1 MSMPTAEYSVPA
13 VDKALDILELL
24 AEAPGPLTQTEIAE
38 AIGRSVGQLFRV
50 LVTLERRG
58 FLVRERGG
66 GYVLGSR
73 LFDLAHRHEPLRGL
87 QAAALPVMHELADQV
102 RQSCNLAVLDGD
114 RVRVVAQVESPA
126 DFGYRVRV
134 GALFDAATT
143 ATGEVL
149 AGVNEVVRADAL
161 QHGITDVVVAVRGV
175 SGETVAALTVPYVST
190 SFSTV
195 AHDAVV
201 TRTRAAARAIS
212 LRLGEPTAPHPQNRN
227 RAGSQ
232 RGNEP
237 VGLSA

>member
-1 MSMPTAEYSVPA
+1 MSMSTPEYSVPA
-13 VDKALDILELL
+13 VDKALDIIELL
-24 AEAPGPLTQTEIAE
+24 AESSEPLTQTEIAE
-38 AIGRSVGQLFRV
+38 ATGRSVGQLFRV

-58 FLVRERGG
+58 FVVRERGG
-66 GYVLGSR
+66 GYLLGVR

-87 QAAALPVMHELADQV
+87 RAAALPVMHELADEV

-114 RVRVVAQVESPA
+114 RVRVIAQVESPA

-149 AGVNEVVRADAL
+149 RGAAEVVRADAL
-161 QHGITDVVVAVRGV
+161 QHGITDVVVAVRGP
-175 SGETVAALTVPYVST
+175 GGATAAALTVPYVST

-201 TRTRAAARAIS
+201 AQARAAAATIAT
-212 LRLGEPTAPHPQNRN
+212 RLGDPMNTASGVTGR
-227 RAGSQ
+227 
-232 RGNEP
+232 
-237 VGLSA
+237 

>member
-1 MSMPTAEYSVPA
+1 MSMPAPEYSVPA
-13 VDKALDILELL
+13 LDKALDVLELL
-24 AEAPGPLTQTEIAE
+24 AEAPEPLTQTEIAD
-38 AIGRSVGQLFRV
+38 ATGRSVGQLFRV

-66 GYVLGSR
+66 GYLLGTR

-87 QAAALPVMHELADQV
+87 RAAALPVMHELADEV

-149 AGVNEVVRADAL
+149 RGAGEVVRADAL
-161 QHGITDVVVAVRGV
+161 QHGITDVVVAVRAPDG
-175 SGETVAALTVPYVST
+175 STAAALTVPYVST

-201 TRTRAAARAIS
+201 ARARVAAAAIA
-212 LRLGEPTAPHPQNRN
+212 LRLGEPTA
-227 RAGSQ
+227 AA
-232 RGNEP
+232 
-237 VGLSA
+237 SAVTTR